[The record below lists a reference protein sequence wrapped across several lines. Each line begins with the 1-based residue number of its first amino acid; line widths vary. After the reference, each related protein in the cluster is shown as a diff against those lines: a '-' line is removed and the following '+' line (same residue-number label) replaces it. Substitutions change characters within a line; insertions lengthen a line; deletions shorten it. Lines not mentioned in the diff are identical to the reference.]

1 MKIFQF
7 SGSFSEMELLNVA
20 FTIDEQYL
28 MSPAE
33 INTDFILCAES
44 TVRESGSVIPVGNV
58 SIHSMKG
65 TCSNVFE
72 AALISKAISPKRPQV
87 SQALSPAKRTKS
99 EKPLFAKATQIVS
112 PRVSCV
118 ADNVSRNSNANE
130 GFGECVL
137 AGEKFF
143 MCASCSYK
151 SKDKANMCRHVQCKH
166 SENPPRFTCR
176 TCTSAYTERN
186 KLKNHYVKAHNLD
199 PISAKA
205 ASDSC

>member
-1 MKIFQF
+1 MDFV
-7 SGSFSEMELLNVA
+7 NVA

-28 MSPAE
+28 ISPAE

-44 TVRESGSVIPVGNV
+44 TVREYGSTIAVGNV
-58 SIHSMKG
+58 SIHSMKE
-65 TCSNVFE
+65 TSSDVFE
-72 AALISKAISPKRPQV
+72 AALISKAISPKRLQV
-87 SQALSPAKRTKS
+87 SQAFSPAKRTKS
-99 EKPLFAKATQIVS
+99 EKPPSVKATQIVL
-112 PRVSCV
+112 PRVSSV
-118 ADNVSRNSNANE
+118 PDNISRNVKANAD
-130 GFGECVL
+130 FGECVL